1 MTALKHANMPFVL
14 HHARHVCL
22 SFTLQNNNE
31 ISEKQWFSNQ
41 VAVRGTDVSS
51 VALKSIHFQRFIAVI
66 LHPKGKAMNST
77 SISFREEQG
86 LTLRK
91 GQDFPNC
98 FHSGWGQLLTKANSN
113 PP

>member
-14 HHARHVCL
+14 HYARHVCL

-51 VALKSIHFQRFIAVI
+51 VALKSIHFQRFIDVI
-66 LHPKGKAMNST
+66 LHPKGKAMDGA

-98 FHSGWGQLLTKANSN
+98 FHSGWGQLLTKANFN